1 MGLEIDIRDAGDG
14 PILRALGEL
23 DITTVDR
30 FRDAAAGLLGLGG
43 RLRIDLSDLVFMDS
57 AGINGL
63 VEVVRSSDGRA
74 TVSDDL
80 RPEVRSVLSVTGI
93 LRTLPMHPGAGA

>member
-1 MGLEIDIRDAGDG
+1 
-14 PILRALGEL
+14 
-23 DITTVDR
+23 
-30 FRDAAAGLLGLGG
+30 
-43 RLRIDLSDLVFMDS
+43 
-57 AGINGL
+57 
-63 VEVVRSSDGRA
+63 VRSSDGRA